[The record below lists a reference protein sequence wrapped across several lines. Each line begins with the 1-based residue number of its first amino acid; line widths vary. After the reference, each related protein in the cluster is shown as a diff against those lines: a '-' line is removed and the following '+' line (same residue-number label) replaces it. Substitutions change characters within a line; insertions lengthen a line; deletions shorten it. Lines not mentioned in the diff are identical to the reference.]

1 MLTNSSI
8 RLNKYIS
15 DSGICSRRDA
25 DRYIEQGNVF
35 INGKRAAIGDQVFA
49 GDVVKVNGQLIEP
62 RDEDDL
68 VLIALNKPVGI
79 VSTTEDGEKDN
90 IVDFV
95 NHSKRV
101 FPIGRLDKDS
111 QGLIF
116 LTNHGDLVNKILR
129 AGNDHEKEYVVTVNK
144 PVTDEFIRGMG
155 AGVPMLGTV
164 TKKCKVKKEAPFV
177 FRITLVQGL
186 NRQIRRMCEHFGY
199 DVTKLERTRIMN
211 VSMKGLPL
219 GEWRDLTDD
228 ELVELFKL
236 IENSSSE
243 AKPAAKAKAKP
254 KAVAV
259 KKPVVSGPKSAAKT
273 PAELASRKRFA
284 QPGRKKKGR

>member
-1 MLTNSSI
+1 MLPDSSV

-15 DSGICSRRDA
+15 ESGICSRREA

-35 INGKRAAIGDQVFA
+35 LNGKRATIGDQVKP

-62 RDEDDL
+62 RESEDL

-79 VSTTEDGEKDN
+79 VSTTEDGERDN

-129 AGNDHEKEYVVTVNK
+129 AGNDHEKEYLVTVDK
-144 PVTDEFIRGMG
+144 PITDEKVQSQKRSTVCLPHYLG
-155 AGVPMLGTV
+155 AGAEPSDSSHVRALWLRSEKAGTYAHY
-164 TKKCKVKKEAPFV
+164 E
-177 FRITLVQGL
+177 
-186 NRQIRRMCEHFGY
+186 RQLKRH
-199 DVTKLERTRIMN
+199 
-211 VSMKGLPL
+211 
-219 GEWRDLTDD
+219 
-228 ELVELFKL
+228 
-236 IENSSSE
+236 
-243 AKPAAKAKAKP
+243 
-254 KAVAV
+254 
-259 KKPVVSGPKSAAKT
+259 SA
-273 PAELASRKRFA
+273 
-284 QPGRKKKGR
+284 G